1 MPRIFGQELT
11 GKQLWI
17 GGGLI
22 AAAVAVIVFL
32 RARASS
38 AQTAQAEQPA
48 DYGQAA
54 GGLSVPAPSQQVA
67 DQYQQQLQNAELE
80 AQGIA
85 NAYQK
90 NLLTQQQKQFDF
102 QMSQQELLAPAYR
115 SEQQAELSAQEHYYK
130 TVAKTKISCP
140 KGQSIAQDP
149 GGQLYC
155 RQKSSGIP
163 IVSDLIRTASG
174 IVYGAA
180 AAAPSI
186 GYQAAQDAAAY
197 YTGKV
202 FTTGPAKRPKA
213 TEPMSMTSRQ
223 GSLQTLNNPEPVQK
237 VGTGGFRSA
246 YQDLP

>member
-17 GGGLI
+17 GGLI
-22 AAAVAVIVFL
+22 AAAVAVVVFL
-32 RARASS
+32 RARAAS
-38 AQTAQAEQPA
+38 APTMQAEQPA
-48 DYGQAA
+48 DYGEAS

-80 AQGIA
+80 AAGIA

-115 SEQQAELSAQEHYYK
+115 SEQQAELAAQEHYYK

-140 KGQSIAQDP
+140 KGQGVAQDTS
-149 GGQLYC
+149 GQLYC

-163 IVSDLIRTASG
+163 IVTDLIRTASG

-186 GYQAAQDAAAY
+186 GYQGAQAAATY

-202 FTTGPAKRPKA
+202 FATGPAKRPKA
-213 TEPMSMTSRQ
+213 TEPMSMTSQQ
-223 GSLQTLNNPEPVQK
+223 GSRETLNKPSTTQK
-237 VGTGGFRSA
+237 VGTGGYFAA